1 MIQVKPARP
10 RASIHTWIAVIV
22 NTLVGGVVGAAFGS
36 FGGLLPW
43 LAGGLAL
50 GAMIGLANEALFNTA
65 RPLARWYKL
74 RTVILVLI
82 ETLFIIYLIIP
93 AYGAYHMT
101 HPFRVPVG
109 EAPMNSSLAYEEA
122 AFTTADG
129 VTLRGWYV
137 PSRNRAAIIAIHG
150 SDANRLQL
158 LRHAQALAER
168 GYGVLLFDL
177 RAHGESDGEVF
188 QVANPSADVKAAV
201 NYLRRRED
209 VDPDQIGAV
218 GLSLG
223 AQALLQAAA
232 EEPALKAIVSDGAA
246 YTTEEDILPLPAQY
260 RLLYVATPMYWMTD
274 RMAELMSGVPAKS
287 LKRSLRQM
295 GPRPILFISTGQAE
309 EQFMNRRLCAL
320 AGPAAELWE
329 LPDTA
334 HIGGIF
340 THPDEYKQ
348 RMLAFLDTFVPA
360 RTPASH

>member
-1 MIQVKPARP
+1 MTQVKSAKPQ
-10 RASIHTWIAVIV
+10 ASIHTWLAVIV

-36 FGGLLPW
+36 FGGLAAW
-43 LAGGLAL
+43 LAGGLVL
-50 GAMIGLANEALFNTA
+50 GAVIGLANEALFNRA
-65 RPLARWYKL
+65 RHLARWYKL

-82 ETLFIIYLIIP
+82 ETLFIIYVIIP

-109 EAPMNSSLAYEEA
+109 EAPTSINMAYEEA
-122 AFTTADG
+122 ALTTADG

-150 SDANRLQL
+150 SDSNRLQL
-158 LRHAQALAER
+158 LWHAQALAER

-177 RAHGESDGEVF
+177 RAHGESGGEFF

-209 VDPDQIGAV
+209 VDPAQIGAV

-223 AQALLQAAA
+223 AQAVLQAAA

-246 YTTEEDILPLPAQY
+246 YVTEEDILPLPAEY
-260 RLLYVATPMYWMTD
+260 RLLYVATPLYWRTD
-274 RMAELMSGVPAKS
+274 RMAELMSGVPARS
-287 LKRSLRQM
+287 LKASLRQM
-295 GPRPILFISTGQAE
+295 RPRPILFISTGQDW
-309 EQFMNRRLCAL
+309 EQLMNRRLSAW
-320 AGPAAELWE
+320 AGPAAQLWE
-329 LPDTA
+329 LPDTT

-340 THPDEYKQ
+340 AHPDEYKQ
-348 RMLAFLDTFVPA
+348 RMLAFLDIFVLA